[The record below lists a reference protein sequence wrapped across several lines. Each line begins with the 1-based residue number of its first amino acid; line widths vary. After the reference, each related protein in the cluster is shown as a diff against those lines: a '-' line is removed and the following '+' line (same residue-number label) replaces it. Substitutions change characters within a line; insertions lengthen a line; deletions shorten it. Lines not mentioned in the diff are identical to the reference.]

1 MRRNCG
7 KYRRFLSYTAQALIS
22 LGSFVLFSEP
32 LQQGYLIQRYKRFLV
47 DIRLPND
54 EILTAHCPNTG
65 SMKNC
70 LQPGAP
76 AWFSLSD
83 DKKRKYPAT
92 WEIATTPD
100 GHLAGINT
108 GRANRLVREALD
120 AGLLPT
126 LAGYE
131 SIRHEVVYGSE
142 GSRIDFLLHIND
154 QPVYLEVKS
163 VTLCEQ
169 GNCGFFP
176 DAVSS
181 RGARH
186 LRELAAMAK
195 AGNRAVLVYCV
206 QHTGIER
213 VAAASHIDPVYAA
226 AFRQAVE
233 EGVEVLALGA
243 RISAEEI
250 TLDRLLP
257 VVVD

>member
-1 MRRNCG
+1 M
-7 KYRRFLSYTAQALIS
+7 
-22 LGSFVLFSEP
+22 LFSEP
-32 LQQGYLIQRYKRFLV
+32 LQQGYLVQRYKRFLV
-47 DIRLPND
+47 DIRLPNG

-65 SMKNC
+65 SMRNC
-70 LQPGAP
+70 LHPGSP

-92 WEIATTPD
+92 WEIATTPA

-108 GRANRLVREALD
+108 GRANRLVREAL
-120 AGLLPT
+120 AGGILPT
-126 LAGYE
+126 LADHE
-131 SIRHEVVYGSE
+131 SLRHEVVYGSE
-142 GSRIDFLLHIND
+142 GSRIDFLLHIKG

-163 VTLCEQ
+163 VTLCERD
-169 GNCGFFP
+169 GCGFFP
-176 DAVSS
+176 DAVSA

-206 QHTGIER
+206 QHTGITQ
-213 VAAASHIDPVYAA
+213 VAAAAHIDPIYAA
-226 AFRQAVE
+226 AFRQAVDQ
-233 EGVEVLALGA
+233 GVEVLALGA

-257 VVVD
+257 VVME